1 MPRVTEPDP
10 AVSVVVATYARARLL
25 PRLVEALERQAN
37 PPGFELVVVDD
48 GSPDDTW
55 DTLQRLADRSSI
67 AIRTLRLDA
76 NRGPAAARNQG
87 WRSTPAPMVAFTDD
101 DCAPEPG
108 WLRELVDGL
117 AVADIA
123 QGRTIPD
130 PLELDQM
137 GPFSRSLSI
146 AAEDGFYQTC
156 NVGYRRQILEQAGGF
171 DEAFRF
177 PAGEDTNLAWR
188 ARAAGATTCFRPNA
202 VVRHAVRPSSWSAA
216 ARDTWR
222 WQSIALAV
230 KRNPQLR
237 DLLFA
242 RRVWRRSHLLA
253 GLVVVGVVFAAVM
266 SALAPAPWAGFAWL
280 VAVALSG
287 PYARYR
293 TTIDPLP
300 TLGPRRRW
308 LLLPAA
314 FALDCCE
321 VLACLVGSVRHRT
334 FVL

>member
-1 MPRVTEPDP
+1 MPPVTQPDP
-10 AVSVVVATYARARLL
+10 TVSVVVATYARAHLL
-25 PRLVEALERQAN
+25 PRLIGALEGQDN
-37 PPGFELVVVDD
+37 PPRFELVIVDD

-55 DTLQRLADRSSI
+55 DTLQRLADASSI
-67 AIRTLRLDA
+67 AVRPLRLDA
-76 NRGPAAARNQG
+76 NRGPAAARNHG
-87 WRSTPAPMVAFTDD
+87 WRSSPAQQIAFTDD

-108 WLRELVDGL
+108 WLRDLVGGL
-117 AVADIA
+117 AGADIA

-130 PLELDQM
+130 PRELDQM

-146 AAEDGFYQTC
+146 TEEDGFYQTC
-156 NVGYRRQILEQAGGF
+156 NVAYRRRTLEQAGGF

-188 ARAAGATTCFRPNA
+188 ARAAGATTCFRPDA
-202 VVRHAVRPSSWSAA
+202 VVRHAVRPSNWSAA

-230 KRNPQLR
+230 KRNPRLR
-237 DLLFA
+237 DLLFS
-242 RRVWRRSHLLA
+242 RWIWRRSHLLA
-253 GLVVVGVVFAAVM
+253 GLAGLGLAFAAVA
-266 SALAPAPWAGFAWL
+266 SALAPALWVGLAWL
-280 VAVALSG
+280 VAVGLSG
-287 PYARYR
+287 PYVRYR
-293 TTIDPLP
+293 TRVAPLP

-321 VLACLVGSVRHRT
+321 VLACMVGSLRHRT
-334 FVL
+334 LVL